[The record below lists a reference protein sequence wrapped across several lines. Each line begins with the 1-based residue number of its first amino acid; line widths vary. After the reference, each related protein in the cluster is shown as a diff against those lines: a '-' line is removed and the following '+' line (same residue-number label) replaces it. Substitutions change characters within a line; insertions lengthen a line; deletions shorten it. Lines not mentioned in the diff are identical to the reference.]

1 MSTAFGSVAIAGSWG
16 YIGRKLLDAAIDLD
30 LTVYA
35 FDPGVM
41 PSDLD
46 ASRVVRIE
54 DESGFYQVPAD
65 FFHLAIHAEH
75 RQYGF
80 ARLLERAKYESIVML
95 IEKPM
100 ALPERPQDC
109 DEIMA
114 AVEPSS
120 AMIFYNF
127 PELFDPLTQH
137 VWQFLATLSDVQISD
152 VFVQRSKD
160 REDPANPRNYKKMV
174 SIQYQESVH
183 CLAFVLSLLAWLQG
197 SFSSALASGAQIV
210 ATSQP
215 YVPPNPED
223 YPQPV
228 DGRCEYS
235 LQLGK
240 THVQGLTDFKRN
252 AVATKRR
259 IIRGMADGQPFEIDA
274 EYLEGRKHLLI
285 NRQRI
290 DIDSAASSYA
300 AIVESMLRWRHDF
313 RPVAVREGI
322 YSNPRLAHLAYQ
334 LSSALWKSAHQGGS
348 IDVPMIHRGALPE
361 FKL

>member
-1 MSTAFGSVAIAGSWG
+1 MSTTFGSVAIAGAWG

-41 PSDLD
+41 PPDVDLN
-46 ASRVVRIE
+46 RIVRLQ
-54 DESGFYQVPAD
+54 DEATFYQLPAD
-65 FFHLAIHAEH
+65 FFHLAIHPEH

-80 ARLLERAKYESIVML
+80 ARLLERAKCEPIAML

-109 DEIMA
+109 DQIMA
-114 AVEPSS
+114 AVESSS

-127 PELFDPLTQH
+127 PELFDPVTQH

-160 REDPANPRNYKKMV
+160 REDPANSRNYKKMV

-183 CLAFVLSLLAWLQG
+183 CLAFVLSLLAKVHG
-197 SFSSALASGAQIV
+197 SVSSVIAEDAIV
-210 ATSQP
+210 SANSEP
-215 YVPPNPED
+215 YVPPNPEE

-240 THVQGLTDFKRN
+240 THIRGLTDFKRN

-259 IIRGMADGQPFEIDA
+259 IILGMADGQPFEIDA

-290 DIDSAASSYA
+290 DIDPAASSYA

-334 LSSALWKSAHQGGS
+334 LSSAIWKSAHQGGS
-348 IDVPMIHRGALPE
+348 IDVPMIHRGALLE